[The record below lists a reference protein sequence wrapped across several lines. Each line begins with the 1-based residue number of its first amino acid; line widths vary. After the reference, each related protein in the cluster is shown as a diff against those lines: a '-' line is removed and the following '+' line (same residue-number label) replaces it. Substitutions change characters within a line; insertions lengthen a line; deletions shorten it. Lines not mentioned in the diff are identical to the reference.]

1 MKNALMPAA
10 PGVMSEPL
18 PEIGAAP
25 MRAAPMAKPVKKRNP
40 LVNALSTVF
49 EYGAPEAF
57 EAGRQKRMTRDAGKA
72 LAGGNYEQAANT
84 YLQGGNIE
92 QGLKLRSEG
101 EAQTTAKRQQEA
113 QSVLSLFSQMPALQ
127 INDMAMSDPAN
138 FERMTGMTSE
148 EYLAAAQRSGDPE
161 KFREYVIAKAQAE
174 LGQMPAGPAEGK
186 VVNNRLV
193 DPITGEVRGDY
204 SDPTKPPGY
213 EQITLADGEY
223 EYIPGQPESLRKLGN
238 SPVKPSGGGSGSYGL
253 NVIYGRNKAGNRV
266 ALQANSAGGVDMA
279 NLPEGVTLEDDY
291 SRTFDRETAK
301 NDAKKAAYESTAG
314 QALTAFEVKTD
325 ELLLQIDDAVEKTTK
340 GNTGLLGQFIA
351 AGDLDGVLSSIG
363 AKAMLSELVA
373 IKAQG
378 GTLGALSDSEGK
390 ALRDAAVN
398 VARSQSEE
406 QLDRNLKAYRLQV
419 ENSRMRLKQ
428 AFEDEYVNG
437 PNAVRRPAAP
447 AAPAATAP
455 NLFENLMNMYLPK

>member
-1 MKNALMPAA
+1 MMFNALE
-10 PGVMSEPL
+10 S
-18 PEIGAAP
+18 IQ
-25 MRAAPMAKPVKKRNP
+25 
-40 LVNALSTVF
+40 
-49 EYGAPEAF
+49 AF
-57 EAGRQKRMTRDAGKA
+57 EAGKTQRKDRERETAMKSIGNA
-72 LAGGNYEQAANT
+72 LAGGDITGAASQAFAVDPMYGMQIQQYGDGRNALALRKDIGGMVAGGDRKGAAAKAYAAGEFEMGANIDAQIAQMT
-84 YLQGGNIE
+84 QQQRQDALFLSGELGNAALTLQGITDPQQRAAQWQE
-92 QGLKLRSEG
+92 MQGRFVNDFGMDPATLAQFDPMDDTALQRAIG
-101 EAQTTAKRQQEA
+101 EAQSFSDRLAGQRADQMLDYTMGQDELA
-113 QSVLSLFSQMPALQ
+113 QSNWERSFAADEAARRATAANAGKFGVTPVYARDEKTGKRVILQ
-127 INDMAMSDPAN
+127 
-138 FERMTGMTSE
+138 T
-148 EYLAAAQRSGDPE
+148 
-161 KFREYVIAKAQAE
+161 
-174 LGQMPAGPAEGK
+174 
-186 VVNNRLV
+186 NN
-193 DPITGEVRGDY
+193 
-204 SDPTKPPGY
+204 
-213 EQITLADGEY
+213 
-223 EYIPGQPESLRKLGN
+223 
-238 SPVKPSGGGSGSYGL
+238 
-253 NVIYGRNKAGNRV
+253 
-266 ALQANSAGGVDMA
+266 AGGVSQAD
-279 NLPEGVTLEDDY
+279 LPEGLVLEDDY

-301 NDAKKAAYESTAG
+301 EDAKKAAYESTAG

-325 ELLLQIDDAVEKTTK
+325 ELLLQIDDAVEKTNK
-340 GNTGLLGQFIA
+340 GNTGLIGQFIA

>member
-1 MKNALMPAA
+1 MKNALMPGEHNYQLGQPM
-10 PGVMSEPL
+10 PGQ
-18 PEIGAAP
+18 A
-25 MRAAPMAKPVKKRNP
+25 AAPMASPQKKRNP

-223 EYIPGQPESLRKLGN
+223 EYIPGQPESLRKLGD
-238 SPVKPSGGGSGSYGL
+238 SPAKSSGGGGAGEYGL
-253 NVIYGRNKAGNRV
+253 APIYGRDANGNRVLIQANKAGGVR
-266 ALQANSAGGVDMA
+266 QAD
-279 NLPEGVTLEDDY
+279 LPEGVTLEDDY
-291 SRTFDRETAK
+291 SRAFDRTSGTEA
-301 NDAKKAAYESTAG
+301 AKKAAYESTAG

-340 GNTGLLGQFIA
+340 GNTGFLGQFIA